1 MLYSIVVGY
10 SLYSLGSSDSD
21 SDSGSDSEGS
31 GGDDGCDGLSR

>member
-1 MLYSIVVGY
+1 MGY
-10 SLYSLGSSDSD
+10 SLYSLVSGGSDND